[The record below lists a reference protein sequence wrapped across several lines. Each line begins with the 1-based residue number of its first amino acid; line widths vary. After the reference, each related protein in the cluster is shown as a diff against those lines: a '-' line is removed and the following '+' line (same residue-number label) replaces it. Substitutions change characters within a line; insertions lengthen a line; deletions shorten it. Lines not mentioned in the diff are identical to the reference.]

1 MSSELH
7 KHIEERLIK
16 NKSLFNAKV
25 LNFPKDKNLNS
36 PTKLK
41 VIDDNFWNINDKSNE
56 DQLRAVIGVCFM
68 FGALILMGLYANLM

>member
-36 PTKLK
+36 STKLK
-41 VIDDNFWNINDKSNE
+41 IIDDNFWNINDKSNE

-68 FGALILMGLYANLM
+68 FGALILMGLCSNLM

>member
-7 KHIEERLIK
+7 KHIQERIIK

-36 PTKLK
+36 ATKLK
-41 VIDDNFWNINDKSNE
+41 IVNDNLWNINDKSNE

-68 FGALILMGLYANLM
+68 FGALILMGLYANLI